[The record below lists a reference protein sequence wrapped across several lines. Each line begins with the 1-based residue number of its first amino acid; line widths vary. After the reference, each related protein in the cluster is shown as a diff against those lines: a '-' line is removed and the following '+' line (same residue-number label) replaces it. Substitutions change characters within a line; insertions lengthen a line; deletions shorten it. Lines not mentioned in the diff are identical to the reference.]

1 MVVGR
6 GQFDSPTRDSAK
18 TRLVLNISRMTVHN
32 GPGIRTLI
40 RFKGCPLH
48 CVWCSTPESQDE
60 KPEIAVFPGKC
71 IRCNQCIEACP
82 SNAVCLR
89 ETTLSIDRSVCDACG
104 KCVSACYCEALR
116 LLGQPM
122 NVGEL
127 VREAQKDE
135 VAYRHSG
142 GGVTLSGG
150 EPLLEMEFTL
160 ALLRALSEAGIGV
173 GVDTSGCVPSR
184 DLELAL
190 PYVRFF
196 LWDIKTADE
205 DRHREFTG
213 ASNRLI
219 LDNLDL
225 VAKRGVP
232 VYVRIPLI
240 TGFTDSRENVNAIC
254 EIARGLASLVE
265 VDLLPLHHLG
275 MARYAS
281 LDRRYP
287 IEGVPLV
294 SDSNLQDFK
303 SQVESYGLRC
313 SIVG

>member
-1 MVVGR
+1 VGR
-6 GQFDSPTRDSAK
+6 GQSEFLTRDSTK
-18 TRLVLNISRMTVHN
+18 TRLVLSISRMTVHN

-40 RFKGCPLH
+40 RFKGCPLR

-60 KPEIAVFPGKC
+60 KPEIAVFPARC
-71 IRCNQCIEACP
+71 IRCNQCLVACP
-82 SNAVCLR
+82 SNAVHLT
-89 ETTLSIDRSVCDACG
+89 ETTLSIDRSICDACG
-104 KCVSACYCEALR
+104 KCVSACYCEAIC
-116 LLGQPM
+116 LLGQRM
-122 NVGEL
+122 TVGEL
-127 VREAQKDE
+127 VREARKDE

-160 ALLRALSEAGIGV
+160 ELLRALAEAGIGV

-190 PYVRFF
+190 PYVNFF

-205 DRHREFTG
+205 ERHKELTG

-225 VAKRGVP
+225 VARRGVP

-240 TGFTDSRENVNAIC
+240 TGCNDSRENVEAIC

-265 VDLLPLHHLG
+265 LDLLPLHHLG

-287 IEGVPLV
+287 IRGVPLV
-294 SDSNLQDFK
+294 ADRTLQDFK
-303 SQVESYGLRC
+303 SLVESYGLRC